1 MNWNEIWTNLLKFG
15 TEFLTSWGIKLLVA
29 IVVLV
34 VGIKLVKVFV
44 KFIKT
49 SKKLDKLDDSLRS
62 FLGSFSSIMLYFV
75 LIITVAMILGVPATS
90 FITILAS
97 CGVAIGLALQ
107 GSLSNFAGG
116 LMILLFKPFKV
127 GDFIEASGECGT
139 VVEISVVYTVILT
152 GDNKRITIPNGA
164 LTNSVIENYSSEELR
179 RVDMTFCTGY
189 ECDIEKTKKVIAE
202 VIAAHPM
209 ALKDPEPF
217 VRLSQHG
224 DSALTYTVRV
234 WCKSENYWDVNF
246 DIMEGVKEAF
256 DKNNI
261 SIPYP
266 QMDVHVTKD

>member
-1 MNWNEIWTNLLKFG
+1 MDWNEIRTNLLKLI
-15 TEFLTSWGIKLLVA
+15 TEFLTSWGVKLLIA
-29 IVVLV
+29 IIVLV
-34 VGIKLVKVFV
+34 VGMKLVKVFV
-44 KFIKT
+44 NWLKT
-49 SKKLDKLDDSLRS
+49 SPKLDKLDDSLRS

-127 GDFIEASGECGT
+127 GDFIEASGESGK

-152 GDNKRITIPNGA
+152 GDNKRITLPNGT
-164 LTNSVIENYSSEELR
+164 LTNSVIRNYSAEELR
-179 RVDMTFCTGY
+179 RVDMKFSTGY
-189 ECDIEKTKKVIAE
+189 DCDIEKTKQVIRA
-202 VIAAHPM
+202 VIDAHPK

-217 VRLSQHG
+217 IRLSEHG

-234 WCKSENYWDVNF
+234 WCNNENYWDVNF

-256 DKNNI
+256 DKNGI

-266 QMDVHVTKD
+266 QMDVHVSKD